1 MIGSEYKNIKMILRI
16 KLIGQ
21 KSIKLKFVKV
31 HPNILS
37 CVDDSFFYSKE
48 QIFTFTK
55 SSYLTLITPTRLTI
69 PSYNNSNRVSSYV
82 FRNEKERYKTLL
94 KFSKT
99 LKELSLSSHFYYEN
113 INFKDN
119 TLLYYKN
126 NWTLY

>member
-82 FRNEKERYKTLL
+82 FRNEDERYRTLVRL
-94 KFSKT
+94 NKALLEFSY
-99 LKELSLSSHFYYEN
+99 SDHFKL
-113 INFKDN
+113 INKVYDN
-119 TLLYYKN
+119 NKIKYLNN
-126 NWTLY
+126 NWIVY